1 MPLNIRHDLAVTST
15 VSSDLLDGGRPK
27 RLVLRQGRWY
37 LEMSRLVSTG
47 DGVFAPKTHRIEG
60 NGAIVEGLRRSKHG
74 RALADAAARLVAR
87 GDAGSDASYDA
98 VDGSWVPS
106 SIAPSYIKQLGRK
119 DVRTPA
125 EAALMAELT
134 LLRAAYD
141 GLVAR
146 VARLERTLS
155 EGVVVR
161 PSADRIAE
169 TWASASPDRTRG
181 QDDHDERDDHD
192 GDERRDHDGDGR
204 QDGDSGPAAQEPPE
218 VAAPPPESEAP
229 KPLRL
234 PGINVVTSLLKQLC
248 GQEIPLKELKQVP
261 EDWFLT
267 PTRYSASWLVD
278 DQGVEVGAMLCDVEA
293 VARLGGTLLMLPQ
306 SEIDSQ
312 ASAENPTEDVVSAAS
327 EICNNLSGPL
337 NKLPGNT
344 HVRSTSLERLD
355 DLMPEWLR
363 TPRAHFTCAHPGG
376 GVLMMLSR

>member
-1 MPLNIRHDLAVTST
+1 MPLNIGVDPAVSST

-74 RALADAAARLVAR
+74 KPLAESAARIVAR
-87 GDAGSDASYDA
+87 GDTGSDASFDA
-98 VDGSWVPS
+98 VDGAWVPS

-125 EAALMAELT
+125 EAALVAELT

-141 GLVAR
+141 GLVVR
-146 VARLERTLS
+146 VARLERMMS
-155 EGVVVR
+155 DGVAPR
-161 PSADRIAE
+161 PTPDRIAE
-169 TWASASPDRTRG
+169 TWASASPDRG
-181 QDDHDERDDHD
+181 HEH
-192 GDERRDHDGDGR
+192 GDERAHDQSDE
-204 QDGDSGPAAQEPPE
+204 GDSDPDRGDAAGDHAEPAPAQAEEP
-218 VAAPPPESEAP
+218 APPPEPEAP

-248 GQEIPLKELKQVP
+248 GQEVPLKEMKQVP

-306 SEIDSQ
+306 SEIDAQ
-312 ASAENPTEDVVSAAS
+312 ATTESPTEDVISAAS

-337 NKLPGNT
+337 NKLPGNM
-344 HVRSTSLERLD
+344 HVRSTSLEKLD